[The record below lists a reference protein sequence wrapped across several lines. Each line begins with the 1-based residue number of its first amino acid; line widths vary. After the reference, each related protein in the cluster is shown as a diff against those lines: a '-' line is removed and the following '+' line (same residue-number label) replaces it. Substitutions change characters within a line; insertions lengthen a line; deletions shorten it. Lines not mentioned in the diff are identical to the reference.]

1 MFPGLTCWE
10 AKMQNFDH
18 IELFELTEA
27 EIAEVAGGKVTE
39 GQTGVGGIVD

>member
-1 MFPGLTCWE
+1 
-10 AKMQNFDH
+10 MQNFDH
-18 IELFELTEA
+18 IELTEA